1 MKGFLHL
8 FLLPV
13 GSIYTTLVYTHC
25 WPLSGHAKH
34 LSDTNSVLLGTGN
47 SILVA

>member
-1 MKGFLHL
+1 MQGFLHL

-13 GSIYTTLVYTHC
+13 GSIYTTLVYIHC

-34 LSDTNSVLLGTGN
+34 LSVLLGTGN
-47 SILVA
+47 IILVA